1 MEISKMTEE
10 EYNRTITAIIAEV
23 VSKLDIEELI
33 RDTMV
38 DHDIHPFSDEVSENQ
53 VHIAYNVIYGEVIE
67 RFQHEK
73 GLY

>member
-1 MEISKMTEE
+1 MTEE
-10 EYNRTITAIIAEV
+10 EYNKTITVIIAEV
-23 VSKLDIEELI
+23 VNKLDIEEII
-33 RDTMV
+33 RDTMI

-53 VHIAYNVIYGEVIE
+53 VHIAYNVIYGEVIG

>member
-1 MEISKMTEE
+1 MTEE
-10 EYNRTITAIIAEV
+10 KYNRTITAIIAEV

-33 RDTMV
+33 RDTMF
-38 DHDIHPFSDEVSENQ
+38 DHHIHPFSDEVSENQ

>member
-1 MEISKMTEE
+1 MTEE

-33 RDTMV
+33 RDTMI

>member
-1 MEISKMTEE
+1 MTEE

-23 VSKLDIEELI
+23 INKLDIEEII
-33 RDTMV
+33 RDTMI

>member
-1 MEISKMTEE
+1 MEVSKMTEE

-23 VSKLDIEELI
+23 VKKLDIEELI
-33 RDTMV
+33 RDTMI